1 MQGIYI
7 KRLFVDFFLL
17 LLFLQDKWLGT
28 VFEESPR
35 LRRLT

>member
-17 LLFLQDKWLGT
+17 LLLQDKWLGT